1 MKITHHNTVA
11 DWPDI
16 VVDIPGQA
24 DIGADQAGIGAGQ
37 ADKLGAGL
45 QAGHMPVVLE
55 DKAGF
60 AFDRVEDTPF
70 QDQLYN

>member
-1 MKITHHNTVA
+1 MA

-24 DIGADQAGIGAGQ
+24 GIGADQAGIGADQAGIGAGQ

-45 QAGHMPVVLE
+45 QVGHMPVVLE

-60 AFDRVEDTPF
+60 SFDRVEDTPF
-70 QDQLYN
+70 QDQLPF